1 MRGRLIMNT
10 TALVNVTNPDGRSAM
25 PVFSTVAKF
34 AKMKILII
42 DDEPANVA
50 LLESI
55 LSDNGYTRVNSIT
68 DSRLASETCKS
79 FQPDLIMLDLMMPH
93 IDGFAILD
101 ALRFETTETFLPI
114 IVLTADANEET
125 KLRALRAGA
134 TDFLLKPFDQIEVL
148 LRIGNLLETQHL
160 HIQLDTQR
168 AAFED
173 AVRARTSELRDALSK
188 LEETNRPFR
197 S

>member
-1 MRGRLIMNT
+1 MKT
-10 TALVNVTNPDGRSAM
+10 TLAVNETTTPFTPASHT
-25 PVFSTVAKF
+25 STAGTFAKY

-50 LLESI
+50 LLEGI
-55 LSDNGYTRVNSIT
+55 LGDNGYTRVKSIT
-68 DSRLASETCKS
+68 DPRTAVETYDVFK
-79 FQPDLIMLDLMMPH
+79 PDLILLDLMMPYV
-93 IDGFAILD
+93 DGLTILD
-101 ALRFETTETFLPI
+101 ARQAQSADIFVPVL
-114 IVLTADANEET
+114 VLTADGNEES

-148 LRIGNLLETQHL
+148 LRIANLLETRQL

-173 AVRARTSELRDALSK
+173 ALRARTEELRDARMQ
-188 LEETNRPFR
+188 LEKKKWAGD
-197 S
+197 